1 MKLFNRISV
10 LLLVVCETLW
20 AQSPV
25 DYSMM
30 KKELRQHILV
40 LSHDSMQGRLAG
52 SVNEQKAAAY
62 LIRQFELAGL
72 KPAGSEGFKQPFPFK
87 RVRFTHKTD
96 GEYFLLKSKRHTL
109 SFAQYK
115 PDEWH
120 ELVYPLQ
127 YSGQS
132 DFSKK
137 QQTVWAGYGTKDEQ
151 KDKNDY
157 VRYALKNAK
166 GKVWVMWYSLPDGSN
181 PHSKYAEQWSASA
194 RVDSAIAH
202 GASGII
208 FMAKPGD
215 DPPAYRSF
223 ANPERCR
230 AVPVWLM
237 KNISDSMQF
246 DKAILQSDITYF
258 ELSSKAHNVIAAINN
273 QSDKTIVIGAH
284 YDHLGFDEYGHST
297 YKTSAGIPKEIHN
310 GADDNASGTAGLLV
324 LGKLLQQKKYA
335 RLNYILI
342 AFSGE
347 EDGLLGSGYYTRNPT
362 SDIKKIMGMLNMDMI
377 GRLDTAK
384 YTLGING
391 TGTAKEWDK
400 LLSSISI
407 DSLKYKYTTSG
418 TGASDHT
425 SFYNAGIPVLHYFT
439 GTHADYH
446 KPSDDEEKINYD
458 GAAKTIE
465 HIAQL
470 VSLLNDKPELNFK
483 KTAADSTAR
492 VSFKVTL
499 GIMPD
504 YMYEGKGVRVDG
516 VTEGKP
522 AAVAGILRD
531 DIIMSIGNYSTAG
544 MQEYMVAL
552 SKFKKGD
559 EAMVT
564 IMRKNNLLTLKVL
577 F

>member
-1 MKLFNRISV
+1 
-10 LLLVVCETLW
+10 
-20 AQSPV
+20 
-25 DYSMM
+25 
-30 KKELRQHILV
+30 
-40 LSHDSMQGRLAG
+40 
-52 SVNEQKAAAY
+52 
-62 LIRQFELAGL
+62 
-72 KPAGSEGFKQPFPFK
+72 
-87 RVRFTHKTD
+87 
-96 GEYFLLKSKRHTL
+96 
-109 SFAQYK
+109 
-115 PDEWH
+115 
-120 ELVYPLQ
+120 
-127 YSGQS
+127 
-132 DFSKK
+132 
-137 QQTVWAGYGTKDEQ
+137 
-151 KDKNDY
+151 
-157 VRYALKNAK
+157 
-166 GKVWVMWYSLPDGSN
+166 
-181 PHSKYAEQWSASA
+181 
-194 RVDSAIAH
+194 
-202 GASGII
+202 
-208 FMAKPGD
+208 
-215 DPPAYRSF
+215 
-223 ANPERCR
+223 
-230 AVPVWLM
+230 
-237 KNISDSMQF
+237 
-246 DKAILQSDITYF
+246 
-258 ELSSKAHNVIAAINN
+258 
-273 QSDKTIVIGAH
+273 
-284 YDHLGFDEYGHST
+284 
-297 YKTSAGIPKEIHN
+297 
-310 GADDNASGTAGLLV
+310 
-324 LGKLLQQKKYA
+324 
-335 RLNYILI
+335 
-342 AFSGE
+342 
-347 EDGLLGSGYYTRNPT
+347 
-362 SDIKKIMGMLNMDMI
+362 MLNMDMI

-465 HIAQL
+465 HISQL
-470 VSLLNDKPELNFK
+470 VSLLNDKPELNFQ
-483 KTAADSTAR
+483 KTAADSNAR

-531 DIIMSIGNYSTAG
+531 DIIMSIGNYNTAG

-552 SKFKKGD
+552 SKYKKGD